1 MAQWFKKI
9 GILLLGPHLWN
20 IFILISLQNVG
31 FNEGCPDVK
40 YTSEADINSSLQ

>member
-9 GILLLGPHLWN
+9 GILLLGSHLWN

-31 FNEGCPDVK
+31 FDEGCPDGQN
-40 YTSEADINSSLQ
+40 TSEADINSS